1 MTNKPQ
7 TYCSRCLEPCEPVD
21 KDISGWE
28 RISSAHSEWRR
39 DSRIVSD
46 CCGADV
52 FDRREMA
59 AELMFR
65 RKKRIR
71 QREAITNE
79 LKAVLLDIGSYRTL
93 KDMAREVAG

>member
-1 MTNKPQ
+1 MKEPK
-7 TYCSRCLEPCEPVD
+7 YFCSDCLEPCSPAER
-21 KDISGWE
+21 DISGWE
-28 RISSAHSEWRR
+28 RTSSAHSEWRR
-39 DSRIVSD
+39 DSRTASD

-52 FDRREMA
+52 LDRREMA

-79 LKAVLLDIGSYRTL
+79 LKAVLFDIGSYRTL
-93 KDMAREVAG
+93 KGRAKDAAP